1 MAMTVERRGWNS
13 SVIVSSPPP
22 LDLRAPRRRLGGSV
36 ELSLAADRFGRMPAP
51 RPLVFVTRRLPEVVE
66 RQLAERFDVVLNERD
81 TPPDAAALAEALTR
95 ADALLCTV
103 TDRLDGAVLRG
114 AEPLRAR
121 ILANFGVGYNHID
134 VTAARERGL
143 VVTNTPGVLTDD
155 TADVALALILMTARR
170 LTEGERCLRAGAWA
184 GWAPTQ
190 LLGMSLGGKTLGII
204 GLGRIGQ
211 AVARRAHFGLGM
223 RVRYVSRTARPDA
236 AEVGATAAPSLD
248 ALLAESDVV
257 SIHAPATPATRHLI
271 DADALARMRPHASL
285 VNTARGDLVDEEA
298 LAAALRAGTIAGA
311 GLDVYEREPRVHPDL
326 LGMENVVLLPHLGS
340 ATRETRRAMG
350 ERALANLVA
359 FFDGREPAD
368 RVA

>member
-1 MAMTVERRGWNS
+1 MT
-13 SVIVSSPPP
+13 
-22 LDLRAPRRRLGGSV
+22 
-36 ELSLAADRFGRMPAP
+36 
-51 RPLVFVTRRLPEVVE
+51 RPLVHVTRRLPEVVE
-66 RQLAERFDVVLNERD
+66 RQLGEHFDLALNLRD
-81 TPPDAAALAEALTR
+81 APTDPDILVRALAS

-103 TDRLDGAVLRG
+103 TDRLDAAVLRA

-134 VTAARERGL
+134 VAAARERGL

-190 LLGMSLGGKTLGII
+190 LLGMSLGGKTLGVV
-204 GLGRIGQ
+204 GFGRIGR

-223 RVRYVSRTARPDA
+223 RVVYVSRTARPDA
-236 AEVGATAAPSLD
+236 AEVGAAPAPSLD

-257 SIHAPATPATRHLI
+257 SIHAPATPETRHLI
-271 DADALARMRPHASL
+271 DAAALARMRPHAIL
-285 VNTARGDLVDEEA
+285 VNTARGDLVDEAA

-311 GLDVYEREPRVHPDL
+311 GLDVYEREPQVHPDL
-326 LGMENVVLLPHLGS
+326 SGLENVVLLPHLGS

>member
-1 MAMTVERRGWNS
+1 MT
-13 SVIVSSPPP
+13 
-22 LDLRAPRRRLGGSV
+22 
-36 ELSLAADRFGRMPAP
+36 
-51 RPLVFVTRRLPEVVE
+51 RPLVHVTRRLPEVVE
-66 RQLAERFDVVLNERD
+66 RQLGEHFDLVLNLRD
-81 TPPDAAALAEALTR
+81 SPTDPDILGRALAS
-95 ADALLCTV
+95 ADAVLCTV
-103 TDRLDGAVLRG
+103 TDRLDAAVLRA

-134 VTAARERGL
+134 VAAARERGL

-170 LTEGERCLRAGAWA
+170 LTEGERCLRGGAWA

-190 LLGMSLGGKTLGII
+190 LLGMSLGGKTLGIV
-204 GLGRIGQ
+204 GFGRIGR

-223 RVRYVSRTARPDA
+223 RVRYVSRTPRPDA
-236 AEVGATAAPSLD
+236 EEVARDLGATAAPSLA

-257 SIHAPATPATRHLI
+257 SIHAPATAETRHLI
-271 DADALARMRPHASL
+271 DAAALARMRPHAIL
-285 VNTARGDLVDEEA
+285 VNTARGDLVDEAA
-298 LAAALRAGTIAGA
+298 LAEALRAGTIAGA
-311 GLDVYEREPRVHPDL
+311 GLDVYEREPQVHPDL
-326 LGMENVVLLPHLGS
+326 LGLENVALLPHLGS